1 MVCAQV
7 LDVVGTGACH
17 GIDKSYCPSQCPH
30 QRTPVPYSDAR
41 VHEVGAVSHFLHS
54 AVVCDRDNLL
64 FPNCEDVGVHQV
76 SRPDGGEH
84 GIIWRIV
91 L

>member
-1 MVCAQV
+1 MKLLIQITKLIMKKIYYIVLLLASGFSLKAQINSSNEQ
-7 LDVVGTGACH
+7 L
-17 GIDKSYCPSQCPH
+17 P
-30 QRTPVPYSDAR
+30 
-41 VHEVGAVSHFLHS
+41 
-54 AVVCDRDNLL
+54 L